1 MASHYPTVS
10 RAVVVSQD
18 TNLWGVRVMLL
29 SGQVP
34 PMTFQVLRN
43 GFSDGI
49 RIAQKSLPVVGTW
62 GAVAFV
68 NSDERMGYWLGSV
81 DVNYITAVQQVSASS
96 QSADPYVD
104 FYSHYSGYVSY
115 LDSLGISFKQFSDG
129 TYLLA
134 STSTTPPSFMRQ
146 IVNADETLSTV
157 SLNLA
162 DRIESIPSPRYF
174 ILNHASGTNATINP
188 LGDTS
193 LNVASGATLNATCGG
208 TSVSIDSSGNTSVN
222 GASNAQLNLSFN
234 GAQIQINS
242 SGAVTISTSQPVNVS
257 GSVINLEA
265 PVVLGT
271 SSGGQATSPGP
282 IKMQAP
288 SLLLSQ
294 NGGATQPVM
303 LDAFYT
309 WFVSTYMPS
318 VQYVSGSPGSP
329 PSNSVSTVLQAE

>member
-18 TNLWGVRVMLL
+18 TSVWGVRVMLL

-34 PMTFQVLRN
+34 PMTFQVLRD

-81 DVNYITAVQQVSASS
+81 DANYITAVQQVSASS
-96 QSADPYVD
+96 QSSDPYVD

-134 STSTTPPSFMRQ
+134 SPSTTPPSFMRQ
-146 IVNADETLSTV
+146 VVNADETLSTV
-157 SLNLA
+157 SLNLE
-162 DRIESIPSPRYF
+162 DRIETIPSPRYF
-174 ILNHASGTNATINP
+174 IFNHASGTDATINP
-188 LGDTS
+188 AGNVT
-193 LNVASGATLNATCGG
+193 LNVASGATLDATCGG
-208 TSVSIDSSGNTSVN
+208 TSISIDSAGNTSVN
-222 GASNAQLNLSFN
+222 GASNADLDITFG

-242 SGAVTISTSQPVNVS
+242 SGTVTISTSQPINVS

-271 SSGGQATSPGP
+271 VSGGQATSLGP

-294 NGGATQPVM
+294 GGGSTQPVM

-318 VQYVSGSPGSP
+318 VQYVGSPGSP